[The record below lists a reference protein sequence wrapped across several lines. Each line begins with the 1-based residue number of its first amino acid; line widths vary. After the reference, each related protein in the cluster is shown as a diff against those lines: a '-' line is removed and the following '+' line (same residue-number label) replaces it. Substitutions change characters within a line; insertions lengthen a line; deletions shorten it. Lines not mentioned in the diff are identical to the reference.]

1 MPPQERGFHI
11 PGRSLF
17 RLVLIRGWGGV
28 PRSMGSGTPA
38 CAECFVILGLGELE
52 VTLLEMLKVASSGS
66 APALALHEEIPPASV
81 EQRHR

>member
-1 MPPQERGFHI
+1 
-11 PGRSLF
+11 
-17 RLVLIRGWGGV
+17 
-28 PRSMGSGTPA
+28 MGSGTPA